1 MSGRDGGRGPADD
14 GVTAAHGADGAGGA
28 SGMTDADGASPVTD
42 AGASRADRLR
52 LPLLVAVVVVGLL
65 IAAVPVVVSLTA

>member
-14 GVTAAHGADGAGGA
+14 GVTAAHAADGAGGGA
-28 SGMTDADGASPVTD
+28 GATAMTDADGASPVTD

-65 IAAVPVVVSLTA
+65 IAAVPV